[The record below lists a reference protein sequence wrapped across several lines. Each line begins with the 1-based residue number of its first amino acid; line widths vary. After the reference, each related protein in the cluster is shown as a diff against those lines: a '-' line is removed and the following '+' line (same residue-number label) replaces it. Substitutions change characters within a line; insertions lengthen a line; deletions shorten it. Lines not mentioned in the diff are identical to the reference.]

1 MIGCG
6 LNIITNPICQ
16 TGNSD
21 RYLLHYRDFLLKV
34 SQSTAKHFFEECGVG
49 RDYS

>member
-1 MIGCG
+1 MIERSF
-6 LNIITNPICQ
+6 NIITNPICQ

-34 SQSTAKHFFEECGVG
+34 SRPMAKHFFEECGVG
-49 RDYS
+49 REYS